1 MSKVDS
7 LVQRLEYC
15 KQVSSQKWIARCPA
29 HEDRS
34 PSLSIKE
41 LNDGRILIHCHAGC
55 GANNILDSIGMEWG
69 DLYPEDGNYS
79 PVVKKREKDSYN
91 EIVVAIAN
99 DYMKQGKRLT
109 EAEKRLVINAR
120 LAG

>member
-1 MSKVDS
+1 MSKVES
-7 LVQRLEYC
+7 LVSRLEYC
-15 KQVSSQKWIARCPA
+15 KQVSSGKWIARCPA

-55 GANNILDSIGMEWG
+55 GANNILGSIGLEWA
-69 DLYPEDGNYS
+69 DLYPENDNFS
-79 PVVKKREKDSYN
+79 PVVKRREKDAYN
-91 EIVVAIAN
+91 EIVIAIAQ

-109 EAEKRLVINAR
+109 EAEKQLVIKAR